1 MEIVQDGNTNYYLN
15 KTESTNWA
23 EGYTEF
29 FPIEFQKKSKVAEY
43 FDYVYNYPPKIK
55 LKCFFLDELNGDLL
69 LKSNYGVLEHSI
81 PFMDFVE
88 EYLFNDTSEESV
100 STNYSRSQYL
110 NGLIDKITRKQC

>member
-1 MEIVQDGNTNYYLN
+1 MEILQDGNTNYYLN

-55 LKCFFLDELNGDLL
+55 DLERTGSAKPNFRIWRL
-69 LKSNYGVLEHSI
+69 
-81 PFMDFVE
+81 
-88 EYLFNDTSEESV
+88 
-100 STNYSRSQYL
+100 
-110 NGLIDKITRKQC
+110 